1 MVWLRVQHGNALRRP
16 SCVSFFSLVVVAQLM
31 SGCLSN
37 AHRERYEGLLADLR
51 SQPASAVRL
60 ADDSRAVETQPGVHL
75 QDFEKELILE
85 SAVATARRRNPE
97 IIAMLRRWEVLTE
110 RIPQVGS
117 LDDPQ
122 LTYLYNVA
130 PIETRAGPMQSEFA
144 LSQRIPS
151 CMFEPNTM
159 MSATAA
165 GTSSPLKR
173 STPILSDPIAI
184 LPVRIPRLAVVP
196 CTTTGIP

>member
-1 MVWLRVQHGNALRRP
+1 MHTTMKTRDGLAECPARERA
-16 SCVSFFSLVVVAQLM
+16 SSSFMCVFSLAVVALLM

-75 QDFEKELILE
+75 QDFEKELTLE

-97 IIAMLRRWEVLTE
+97 MIAMLRRWEVLIE

-130 PIETRAGPMQSEFA
+130 PIETRAGPMQNEFA
-144 LSQRIPS
+144 LSQRIP
-151 CMFEPNTM
+151 FP
-159 MSATAA
+159 
-165 GTSSPLKR
+165 GK
-173 STPILSDPIAI
+173 LSLREEVAIADH
-184 LPVRIPRLAVVP
+184 LPDLIKAP
-196 CTTTGIP
+196 